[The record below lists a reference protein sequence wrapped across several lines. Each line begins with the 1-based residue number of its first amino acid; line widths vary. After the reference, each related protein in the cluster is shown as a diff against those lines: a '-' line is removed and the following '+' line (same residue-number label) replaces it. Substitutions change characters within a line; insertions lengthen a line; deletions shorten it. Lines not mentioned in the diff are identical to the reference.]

1 MPTETMIECDG
12 LTKRFGHFTAVDHVS
27 FKIAKG
33 SIFGFLGP
41 NGSGKSTVIRMLCGL
56 LQPTDGVAKIAGF
69 DVSRQTDNIKSIIGY
84 MSQQFS
90 LYDELTVYE
99 NMTFYGRLYGLS
111 GDALVAKREQ
121 LIKLTHLEPFLKRR
135 AANLSG
141 GWRQRLAMACSLLHD
156 PQVLFLDEP
165 TAGIDPVARREL
177 WDLLFEFSSRGM
189 TLFVTTHYMDEAER
203 CTHVGYIHM
212 SKLIVCGLPDD
223 LKNLPEVN
231 PPGTKRLDVTCE
243 HVTKALQIVHRMNG
257 VRTST
262 VFGQSM
268 RLLVDQSLPDESI
281 RNELAR
287 ADITRVDIRQI
298 SPSLEDVFVAL
309 TANRERQVQEAAA

>member
-1 MPTETMIECDG
+1 MPTDAMIECEG

-27 FKIAKG
+27 FKVATG

-41 NGSGKSTVIRMLCGL
+41 NGSGKSTVIRMLCGI
-56 LQPTDGVAKIAGF
+56 LQPTEGTAKIAGF
-69 DVSRQTDNIKSIIGY
+69 DVTRQTDEIKSIIGY
-84 MSQQFS
+84 MSQKFS

-99 NMTFYGRLYGLS
+99 NLTFYGRLYGLR
-111 GDALVAKREQ
+111 GDALAKKRDQ
-121 LIKLTHLEPFLKRR
+121 LIAVTHIEPFLKRR
-135 AANLSG
+135 AAQLSG

-156 PQVLFLDEP
+156 PKVLFLDEP

-212 SKLIVCGLPDD
+212 SKLIVCGMPDD
-223 LKNLPEVN
+223 LKKLPEVN
-231 PPGTKRLDVTCE
+231 PPGTKRLDVTSE
-243 HVTKALQIVHRMNG
+243 HVTQALQIVRHLNG
-257 VRTST
+257 VRSAT

-268 RLLVDQSLPDESI
+268 RLLVDQSVNDETI
-281 RNELAR
+281 RTQLAQ
-287 ADITRVDIRQI
+287 ANITNVDIRQI
-298 SPSLEDVFVAL
+298 SPSLEDVFVTL
-309 TANRERQVQEAAA
+309 TANREPEKQKEAA